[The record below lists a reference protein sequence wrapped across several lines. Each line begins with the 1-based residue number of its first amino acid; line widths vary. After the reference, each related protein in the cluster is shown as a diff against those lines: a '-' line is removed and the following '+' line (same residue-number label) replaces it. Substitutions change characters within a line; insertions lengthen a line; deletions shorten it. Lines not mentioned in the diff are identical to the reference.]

1 MIKPNEEIYKCL
13 LNKYNLK
20 AEECL
25 LIDDIEANVEGAKKV
40 GLNAEV
46 FKNDYDALIKKYNLW

>member
-1 MIKPNEEIYKCL
+1 M
-13 LNKYNLK
+13 NKYNLK

-25 LIDDIEANVEGAKKV
+25 FIDDIEANVEGAKKV

>member
-1 MIKPNEEIYKCL
+1 MLKPSEEIYRHI

-25 LIDDIEANVEGAKKV
+25 FVDDLEANVEGAKKV
-40 GLNAEV
+40 GLHAEV
-46 FKNDYDALIKKYNLW
+46 FKNDYDALIKKYNL